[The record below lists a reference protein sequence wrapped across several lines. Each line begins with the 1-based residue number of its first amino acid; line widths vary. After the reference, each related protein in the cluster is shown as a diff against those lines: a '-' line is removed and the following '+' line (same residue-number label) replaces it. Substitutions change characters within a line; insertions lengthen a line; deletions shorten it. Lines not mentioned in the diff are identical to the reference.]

1 MLYVEEEILTHPRT
15 LQIRGRFPD
24 DEVIPCARYGEVFN
38 RRAQSFRLQK
48 RRPSLILAKKH
59 RNFVLDAPPGFGIPG
74 TTSLYFSHMLNCIYD
89 CRYCYLQGMYRSAN
103 YVVFVNFEDFQWE
116 IEAKIR
122 GARGV
127 GANGHDAASV
137 PLFFFSGYDCDSL
150 ALEPVTRFAATFVPF
165 FARFPD
171 AFLELRTKS
180 TQIKSLLEVDAVP
193 NVVAAWSFTPE
204 EVAEVT
210 EHLTPSV
217 DRRLRA
223 MSRLAE
229 RGWRLGLR
237 FDPLIYDRCYRE
249 RYRNLFEQVFAT
261 IPVASLHS
269 VSVGPFRLSEG
280 AFRTVV
286 RLYPEEPLFAMPLAE
301 EGGGVTYPRD
311 LEQEMLAVVTAD
323 LLSHIPR
330 ELFFPT
336 LSTPPPGGRERA
348 SGSGPAYEERPSG
361 EEA

>member
-1 MLYVEEEILTHPRT
+1 MLYVEEEILNHPRT

-38 RRAQSFRLQK
+38 RRAQNFRLQK
-48 RRPSLILAKKH
+48 RRPSLILARKH
-59 RNFVLDAPPGFGIPG
+59 RNFVLEAPPGFGIPG
-74 TTSLYFSHMLNCIYD
+74 TQSLYFSHMLNCIYD
-89 CRYCYLQGMYRSAN
+89 CRYCFLQGMYRSAN

-122 GARGV
+122 VARGTSGTAG
-127 GANGHDAASV
+127 GAE
-137 PLFFFSGYDCDSL
+137 PLYFFSGYDCDSL

-171 AFLELRTKS
+171 AMLELRTKS

-204 EVAEVT
+204 EVAEST

-237 FDPLIYDRCYRE
+237 FDPLIYDRSYRE
-249 RYRNLFEQVFAT
+249 RYRNLFAQVFAT
-261 IPVASLHS
+261 VPVGSLHS
-269 VSVGPFRLSEG
+269 VSLGPFRLSEG
-280 AFRTVV
+280 AFSTVV
-286 RLYPEEPLFAMPLAE
+286 RLYPEEPLFAAPMAE
-301 EGGGVTYPRD
+301 AGGGVAYPR
-311 LEQEMLAVVTAD
+311 EIEAEMVAAVTSD

-330 ELFFPT
+330 EIFFPT
-336 LSTPPPGGRERA
+336 LSTA
-348 SGSGPAYEERPSG
+348 PA
-361 EEA
+361 

>member
-1 MLYVEEEILTHPRT
+1 MLYVEEEIQNHPRT
-15 LQIRGRFPD
+15 LLIRARFPD

-59 RNFVLDAPPGFGIPG
+59 RNFVLDTPPGFGIPG
-74 TTSLYFSHMLNCIYD
+74 TKGLYFSHMHNCIYD
-89 CRYCYLQGMYRSAN
+89 CRYCFLQGMYRSAN

-122 GARGV
+122 A
-127 GANGHDAASV
+127 HAASPETA
-137 PLFFFSGYDCDSL
+137 PLYFSSGYDCDSL

-171 AFLELRTKS
+171 VTLELRTKS
-180 TQIKSLLEVDAVP
+180 TQIKSLLDLDAVQ

-204 EVAEVT
+204 EVAEAT

-217 DRRLRA
+217 GRRLRA

-237 FDPLIYDRCYRE
+237 FDPLIYDRCYPE
-249 RYRNLFEQVFAT
+249 RYRNLFAQVFAT
-261 IPVASLHS
+261 IPTESLHS
-269 VSVGPFRLSEG
+269 VSLGPFRLSEG
-280 AFRTVV
+280 AFKTVV
-286 RLYPEEPLFAMPLAE
+286 RLYPEEPLFAAPLVE
-301 EGGGVTYPRD
+301 ESGEVTYKK
-311 LEQEMLAVVTAD
+311 EIEEEMIETVTAD
-323 LLSHIPR
+323 LLAHIPK
-330 ELFFPT
+330 EIFIPS
-336 LSTPPPGGRERA
+336 LSTPP
-348 SGSGPAYEERPSG
+348 
-361 EEA
+361 